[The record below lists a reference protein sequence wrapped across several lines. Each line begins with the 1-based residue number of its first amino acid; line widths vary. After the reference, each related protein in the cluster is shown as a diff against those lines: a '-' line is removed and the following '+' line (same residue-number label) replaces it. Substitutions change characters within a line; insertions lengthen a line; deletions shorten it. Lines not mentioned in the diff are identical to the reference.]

1 MILIGI
7 SWPDFFAGE
16 ADAINALFEAGLPL
30 LHLRKPGGPAA
41 DVAKLV
47 GRIRPEFRNRLT
59 MHYLPQLAAE
69 LSLGGYHLSAGHP
82 PAPAGWSGRLSASCH
97 SLWEVRQAKA
107 RGLDYVFLSPIFDS
121 VSKSGYKSA
130 FSAEDIAR
138 AAAEGVVDSRVVAL
152 GGIRPENLRRVE
164 AMGFGGAAVLGSL
177 WSSIDNEQLTI
188 GNFRERWGQ
197 VCEDA
202 RKTQLGCG

>member
-1 MILIGI
+1 MKLIGI

-30 LHLRKPGGPAA
+30 LHLRKPGGSAT

-47 GRIRPEFRNRLT
+47 GRIRPEYRDRLT
-59 MHYLPQLAAE
+59 LHYLPTLAEE
-69 LSLGGYHLSAGHP
+69 LGLGGYHLSNGHP
-82 PAPAGWSGRLSASCH
+82 PASAGWSGRLSASCH
-97 SLWEVRQAKA
+97 SLEEVRQAKA

-130 FSAEDIAR
+130 FSADTIAR
-138 AAAEGVVDSRVVAL
+138 ASAEGVVDSRVVAL
-152 GGIRPENLRRVE
+152 GGIRPEDMRRVE

-177 WSSIDNEQLTI
+177 WSSIDNVQCTI
-188 GNFRERWGQ
+188 DNFRERWGKF
-197 VCEDA
+197 A
-202 RKTQLGCG
+202 KMT